1 LTGNLEGIVIVY
13 QILHTKVIISKVDRA
28 IFVLILTIVMCMS
41 SGSNGLPSAI
51 AIAIRKLQAADPA
64 DLF

>member
-1 LTGNLEGIVIVY
+1 LTGNLEEIVIVY
-13 QILHTKVIISKVDRA
+13 QILYTEVIVMNVDRA
-28 IFVLILTIVMCMS
+28 IFVLILTIIICVI

-51 AIAIRKLQAADPA
+51 AIAISKLQAADPA

>member
-1 LTGNLEGIVIVY
+1 MAASIGLY
-13 QILHTKVIISKVDRA
+13 QIARLATLIPIVMKVDRA
-28 IFVLILTIVMCMS
+28 IFVLILTIIMCMS